1 MCGLR
6 TRLRTD
12 VDPPRVELPSSRRP
26 RGDYL
31 FLVEIV
37 QSLQVIGDV
46 INRADK
52 EKQQLKIEVEQA
64 KEQLENVVKAKVRKF
79 QQQLRQ
85 IAIIWS

>member
-1 MCGLR
+1 MR
-6 TRLRTD
+6 TADPSADRRRSSASRTAF
-12 VDPPRVELPSSRRP
+12 VSPPP
-26 RGDYL
+26 GDYF

>member
-1 MCGLR
+1 MR
-6 TRLRTD
+6 TADPSADRRRSSASRTAF
-12 VDPPRVELPSSRRP
+12 VSSP

>member
-1 MCGLR
+1 
-6 TRLRTD
+6 
-12 VDPPRVELPSSRRP
+12 
-26 RGDYL
+26 L

-64 KEQLENVVKAKVRKF
+64 KEQLENVIKAKVRKF

>member
-6 TRLRTD
+6 TRPRTD
-12 VDPPRVELPSSRRP
+12 VDLPRVELPSSRRP
-26 RGDYL
+26 PGDYL

-64 KEQLENVVKAKVRKF
+64 KEQLENVIKAKVRKLL
-79 QQQLRQ
+79 QQLRQ

>member
-1 MCGLR
+1 
-6 TRLRTD
+6 
-12 VDPPRVELPSSRRP
+12 
-26 RGDYL
+26 L